1 MSDFHNPSSLEEEL
15 RQDQRREAARRRR
28 KRLPWLIPLSLLLIV
43 LGVGLFFLLRDLKKQ
58 TPADAETEAPE
69 NNPVTIAFV
78 GDIALTGT
86 AQKSFYSS
94 AGYDFSPCFRWVTAE
109 LRAADLAVGNLE
121 GNISDSVSDFNY
133 PPALLK
139 SLYDAGFDILQTA
152 NSFSVVNGISGLAQT
167 KAAIIAAGMDPVG
180 TCSTK

>member
-86 AQKSFYSS
+86 AQKSFYGS

-109 LRAADLAVGNLE
+109 NT
-121 GNISDSVSDFNY
+121 ISHHIKKFQSIR
-133 PPALLK
+133 L
-139 SLYDAGFDILQTA
+139 
-152 NSFSVVNGISGLAQT
+152 NS
-167 KAAIIAAGMDPVG
+167 
-180 TCSTK
+180 